1 LNNIVGLGVGYGINQ
16 AVHILDAFLSL
27 THTNQVCDTEDL
39 CGKVH

>member
-16 AVHILDAFLSL
+16 ALLILDAFLFL
-27 THTNQVCDTEDL
+27 THINQVFDTEDL